1 MRIRKRE
8 ERMKRSKCMIA
19 IIGIM
24 LLCVILVVVENVK
37 INKGS
42 VKNKVA
48 QIEEEQ
54 VALEK
59 DIDGKLQGTM
69 EVVLLCSYDTTKQDY
84 MLATQITEDIR
95 IWPDSEENI
104 MYTYHPAAIEESWNA
119 YIGTKWHDDY
129 FQNTQEAAIKGF
141 AKDGMVAGKISIL
154 EQVPDVMA
162 VMVGDVPIM
171 YDIET
176 AVVYIAA
183 GGAKDVC
190 YTYSEE
196 TEYGKMCAS
205 GYFVNFVGKAY
216 CDDDYKR
223 VFQKN
228 DISSGRAVPIEEEED
243 KVEVE
248 QTQESVAVKEV
259 KATITKMEIGQEYAL
274 SGKEE
279 GNTLMIQEHID
290 KMGDQIQIDVKTKYN
305 TEVIEF
311 YGIHTE
317 AAYLIEDVKGCFLL
331 LSTDLCSDD
340 YRMYVYR
347 IEEGIAKKVQ
357 EYNGLW
363 IDGKSVISPE
373 QIVLAQQLEV
383 IGSYNGHAEYV
394 LDETG
399 ALNRVGDMYSIE
411 IHDSDVMW
419 ILTITQELPVE
430 MDGEMRTLPVGAQI
444 RLTGTDDLGVAT
456 FREEVTG
463 LEGKIYFTK
472 GDGISSWGTY
482 IQGKQ
487 DMEYFEFVPYVG

>member
-1 MRIRKRE
+1 MF
-8 ERMKRSKCMIA
+8 A
-19 IIGIM
+19 IIGIV

-37 INKGS
+37 VNKKENVES
-42 VKNKVA
+42 EVA
-48 QIEEEQ
+48 QIEEQQ

-59 DIDGKLQGTM
+59 NIDGKLQGTM
-69 EVVLLCSYDTTKQDY
+69 EVVLLCSYDTTKKDY
-84 MLATQITEDIR
+84 FSEMFLTEDIR
-95 IWPDSEENI
+95 IWPDAEEDI
-104 MYTYHPAAIEESWNA
+104 MYTYHPEKMEEPWRA
-119 YIGTKWHDDY
+119 YIGTSWHSDY
-129 FQNTQEAAIKGF
+129 FQSTQEEAINGYV
-141 AKDGMVAGKISIL
+141 KDGKIAGKISIL
-154 EQVPDVMA
+154 EQVPDVME
-162 VMVGDVPIM
+162 VMVGDVPIS

-176 AVVYIAA
+176 AVIYICV
-183 GGAKDVC
+183 GGAQEEC

-196 TEYGKMCAS
+196 TPNGKVCAS

-228 DISSGRAVPIEEEED
+228 DISSGRAVPIEEAKEEA
-243 KVEVE
+243 E
-248 QTQESVAVKEV
+248 QTQETIISEET
-259 KATITKMEIGQEYAL
+259 KATVTKLEIGQEYAL
-274 SGKEE
+274 SGKEQ
-279 GNTLMIQEHID
+279 GNTLMIQEY
-290 KMGDQIQIDVKTKYN
+290 GDEMVEQNQIGICTKYN

-317 AAYLIEDVKGCFLL
+317 SAYLIEDDAKGCFLL

-347 IEEGIAKKVQ
+347 IEDGIAKKVQ

-363 IDGKSVISPE
+363 IDGKSVISAE
-373 QIVLAQQLEV
+373 QIILAQQLEV

-399 ALNRVGDMYSIE
+399 ALNRIGDMYTIE
-411 IHDSDVMW
+411 IYDSEIMR
-419 ILTITQELPVE
+419 IMTIKQELPVE

-444 RLTGTDDLGVAT
+444 RLTGTDNVGVAT
-456 FREEVTG
+456 FKEEVTG

-472 GDGISSWGTY
+472 GDGTNSWGTY

>member
-1 MRIRKRE
+1 MF
-8 ERMKRSKCMIA
+8 A
-19 IIGIM
+19 IIGIV

-37 INKGS
+37 VNKKGNVES
-42 VKNKVA
+42 EVA
-48 QIEEEQ
+48 QIEEQQ

-59 DIDGKLQGTM
+59 NIDGKLQGTM
-69 EVVLLCSYDTTKQDY
+69 EVVLLCSYDTTKKDY
-84 MLATQITEDIR
+84 SSELYLTEDIR
-95 IWPDSEENI
+95 IWPDAEENI
-104 MYTYHPAAIEESWNA
+104 MYTYHPEKIEEPWRA
-119 YIGTKWHDDY
+119 YIGTSWHDDY
-129 FQNTQEAAIKGF
+129 FHATQEEAIKGF
-141 AKDGMVAGKISIL
+141 VKDGMVAGQISIL
-154 EQVPDVMA
+154 EKVPDVME
-162 VMVGDVPIM
+162 VMVGNVPIT

-176 AVVYIAA
+176 AVVYISA
-183 GGAKDVC
+183 GGVQGEEC

-196 TEYGKMCAS
+196 TPNGKVCAS

-216 CDDDYKR
+216 CDDDYKNI
-223 VFQKN
+223 FQKN
-228 DISSGRAVPIEEEED
+228 DISSGWAVPIEDAEMKTEIAQSEQIVETAVAED
-243 KVEVE
+243 SKV
-248 QTQESVAVKEV
+248 A
-259 KATITKMEIGQEYAL
+259 ITKLEIGQEYTL

-279 GNTLMIQEHID
+279 GNTLMIQEHAD
-290 KMGDQIQIDVKTKYN
+290 EMGDQIQIDIVTN
-305 TEVIEF
+305 SMTEVIEF

-317 AAYLIEDVKGCFLL
+317 SAYLIEDNVKGSFLL

-363 IDGKSVISPE
+363 IDGKSVISAE
-373 QIVLAQQLEV
+373 QIILAQQLEV

-411 IHDSDVMW
+411 IHDSDTMW
-419 ILTITQELPVE
+419 IMTITQELPVE
-430 MDGEMRTLPVGAQI
+430 MNGEMRTLPAGAQI
-444 RLTGTDDLGVAT
+444 RLTGTDNVGVAT

-472 GDGISSWGTY
+472 GDGTNTWGTY

-487 DMEYFEFVPYVG
+487 DMEYFAFVPYVG

>member
-1 MRIRKRE
+1 
-8 ERMKRSKCMIA
+8 MIA
-19 IIGIM
+19 IIGIV
-24 LLCVILVVVENVK
+24 LICVVLVVVENVK
-37 INKGS
+37 VNKKGNVES
-42 VKNKVA
+42 EVA
-48 QIEEEQ
+48 QIEEQQ

-59 DIDGKLQGTM
+59 NIDGKLQGTM
-69 EVVLLCSYDTTKQDY
+69 EVVLLCSYDTTKKDY
-84 MLATQITEDIR
+84 SSEFYLTEDIR
-95 IWPDSEENI
+95 IWPDAEENI
-104 MYTYHPAAIEESWNA
+104 MYTYHPENMEEPWRA
-119 YIGTKWHDDY
+119 YIGTSWHDDY
-129 FQNTQEAAIKGF
+129 FQATQEEAIKGF
-141 AKDGMVAGKISIL
+141 VKDGMVAGKISIL
-154 EQVPDVMA
+154 EQVPDVME
-162 VMVGDVPIM
+162 VMVGNVPIT

-183 GGAKDVC
+183 GGVQGEEC

-196 TEYGKMCAS
+196 TENGKVCAS

-216 CDDDYKR
+216 CDDAYQN

-228 DISSGRAVPIEEEED
+228 DISSGWAVPIEEEETIVEIEQPQETVVEEA
-243 KVEVE
+243 KV
-248 QTQESVAVKEV
+248 
-259 KATITKMEIGQEYAL
+259 TITKLEVGQEYAL
-274 SGKEE
+274 SGKEQ
-279 GNTLMIQEHID
+279 GNTLMIQEYAD
-290 KMGDQIQIDVKTKYN
+290 AMGDQIQIDVKTKFN

-317 AAYLIEDVKGCFLL
+317 SAYLIEDETKGNFIL

-363 IDGKSVISPE
+363 IDGKSVISAE

-399 ALNRVGDMYSIE
+399 ALNRVDDMYSIE
-411 IHDSDVMW
+411 IHDSDTMW
-419 ILTITQELPVE
+419 IMTITQELPVE
-430 MDGEMRTLPVGAQI
+430 MNGEMRTLPAGAQI
-444 RLTGTDDLGVAT
+444 RLTGTDNVEVAT

-472 GDGISSWGTY
+472 GDGTNTWGTY